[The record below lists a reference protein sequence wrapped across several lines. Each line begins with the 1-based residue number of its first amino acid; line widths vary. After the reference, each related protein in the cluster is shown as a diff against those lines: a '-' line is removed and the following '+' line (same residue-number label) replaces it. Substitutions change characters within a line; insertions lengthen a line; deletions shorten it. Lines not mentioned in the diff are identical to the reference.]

1 MRKDKEIYVL
11 LIEDD
16 EEDFILTRDYLKEI
30 KQRQYKLDW
39 INSYEEGLKK
49 IREGKYDAYLV
60 DYRLGGGTGVELIS
74 EAVDEG
80 SNAPFILLTGLGTPE
95 IDEMAMK
102 VGAADYLVKSNI
114 DSETLDR
121 SIRYSIRQYNL
132 LQEVKMLHAE
142 SEQLVTERTWELA
155 EAIKEL
161 EKTNRNLIE
170 EMVARR
176 IAKEE
181 KEKSQKLYFTI
192 GENYPN
198 GFIAVFN
205 KNLEYVF
212 IEGQLLTDLNIS
224 KEELLG
230 KSFSDHFS
238 SESLNYI
245 NQNFQKAFN
254 GERTV
259 FEMFFNN
266 RYLQSYALPLAEHD
280 GQVKQVMLVTQDVT
294 ERKKAIEEISN
305 ALEKEKTLNELKS
318 RFVSMASH
326 EFRTPL
332 GTILSS
338 VTLISKYNAPGD
350 EEKRNKHISRI
361 KSAVVNLTG
370 ILNDFLSLSRLEEG
384 KVSYNPKT
392 IDIHEMCEEVK
403 EEMQVTAKPGQ
414 DIIIENDGIGQIIV
428 MDRQILKNILINL
441 TSNAIKY
448 SPEDENVYISTLL
461 DDEKFTITVRD
472 KGIGIPLED
481 QKHLFDTFF
490 RAGNVTHIQGTGL
503 GLNIVK
509 KYVDLLGGS
518 IRFSSR
524 PGKGTEFVIEMEIDK
539 LKMLVDEEKERIKK
553 EELNIERYE

>member
-1 MRKDKEIYVL
+1 MLRDKEIRVL

-16 EEDFILTRDYLKEI
+16 EEDFILTRDYLKEV
-30 KQRQYKLDW
+30 KQRNYNLGW
-39 INSYEEGLKK
+39 VNSYDEGLKK
-49 IREGKYDAYLV
+49 IRKAEFDAYLV

-74 EAVDEG
+74 QALSEG

-114 DSETLDR
+114 DAETLDR

-142 SEQLVTERTWELA
+142 SEKLVTERTWELA

-161 EKTNRNLIE
+161 EKTNRNLID

-205 KNLEYVF
+205 KSLEYIF
-212 IEGQLLTDLNIS
+212 IEGQLLKDLAIA
-224 KEELLG
+224 KEELIG
-230 KSFSDHFS
+230 KTFTDHFS
-238 SESLNYI
+238 SDSLNYI

-259 FEMFFNN
+259 FEMFFND
-266 RYLQSYALPLAEHD
+266 RYLQSYALPLAEPD
-280 GQVKQVMLVTQDVT
+280 GQVKQVMLVTQDIT

-305 ALEKEKTLNELKS
+305 ALEKEKSLNELKS

-350 EEKRNKHISRI
+350 EDKRDKHISRI

-370 ILNDFLSLSRLEEG
+370 ILNDFLSLSKLEEG
-384 KVSYNPKT
+384 KTSYNPKQ
-392 IDIHEMCEEVK
+392 IDIREICEEVK
-403 EEMQVTAKPGQ
+403 EEMMVIAKAGQ
-414 DIIIENDGIGQIIV
+414 DIIIENKGDVPVIT

-448 SPEDENVYISTLL
+448 SPEDENVYIGTEIE
-461 DDEKFTITVRD
+461 DGKFSITVMDR
-472 KGIGIPLED
+472 GIGIPRED

-509 KYVDLLGGS
+509 KYVDMLDGS
-518 IRFSSR
+518 IAFESK
-524 PGKGTEFVIEMEIDK
+524 PGKGTIFTINVYLENLRNLENA
-539 LKMLVDEEKERIKK
+539 EKERLEK
-553 EELNIERYE
+553 EESNIEKY